1 MKNSI
6 SRLSGLALTAF
17 ILSACGGG
25 GGSDASSVPPVT
37 TPTDN
42 TAPVITIAGGQTTID
57 ITQGDSFTQP
67 TATANDAVDGN
78 VTTDPELCIWCSA
91 CLRACPNEGRVFEDD
106 VIVGLRVKLE
116 GLCKE
121 RREPELFI

>member
-57 ITQGDSFTQP
+57 IT
-67 TATANDAVDGN
+67 
-78 VTTDPELCIWCSA
+78 
-91 CLRACPNEGRVFEDD
+91 
-106 VIVGLRVKLE
+106 
-116 GLCKE
+116 
-121 RREPELFI
+121 